1 MVQTERRQS
10 QVVIWGSPQPQK
22 KCSVYRV
29 PIQLEWD
36 KVSTITNFSFNEELT
51 LNLKMLTK

>member
-10 QVVIWGSPQPQK
+10 QVVYWGSPQPQK

-36 KVSTITNFSFNEELT
+36 KVRI
-51 LNLKMLTK
+51 